1 MLRHAHNLS
10 SERLRQ
16 NELQFSVN
24 LGYVV
29 KMGLERG
36 RWWGWGAEKEGR
48 IKCLLWYGLIILII
62 YRTSLSDST
71 MHRVS
76 SILATAHPY

>member
-16 NELQFSVN
+16 NELQFSVS

-36 RWWGWGAEKEGR
+36 RWWGVGGREGR
-48 IKCLLWYGLIILII
+48 KDKMSPVVWVNYIDYLQNF
-62 YRTSLSDST
+62 S
-71 MHRVS
+71 V
-76 SILATAHPY
+76 